1 MISRCA
7 VVTFVIVSMSG
18 CSSFDCCHWWG
29 RNTDGSSNLG
39 KKPTP
44 YQQGPIAGTYTNPN
58 AATTTA
64 PVQQMTP
71 PTTAPVVT
79 TSPAQSY
86 ILPVEQTSPAL
97 TPPSPPSPLQ
107 NSTPVPPGTSMQ
119 LDDRSKPSTNG
130 TFSGSQLPTAVMN
143 GLPDNKPSIPSP
155 VLPTP
160 EIAGPTIPGAART
173 DNAPMP
179 LILATPPMPSQNAA
193 RNVSAPPTI
202 AMPEIAMPAI
212 AKPLDIAPPK
222 VAMTGKFG
230 GLNPGT
236 VPPPLAP
243 PPAVPVF
250 DVNDRK

>member
-29 RNTDGSSNLG
+29 RNTDGSANLG

-71 PTTAPVVT
+71 PATAPVVT

-107 NSTPVPPGTSMQ
+107 NSTSVPPGTSMQ
-119 LDDRSKPSTNG
+119 LDDRNKPATNG
-130 TFSGSQLPTAVMN
+130 SFPGNQLPTAVMN

-160 EIAGPTIPGAART
+160 EIAGPTIPGTART
-173 DNAPMP
+173 DNTPMS
-179 LILATPPMPSQNAA
+179 LILAPPPMPSQNGA
-193 RNVSAPPTI
+193 RNVSTPPTI

-222 VAMTGKFG
+222 VAMTGRFG

-250 DVNDRK
+250 DMNDRK